1 MILQEKPHL
10 THLCHIR
17 QLMVLRGLLT
27 SSDVELR
34 ITAGETMALIL
45 ESAYEHDEV
54 IIFL

>member
-1 MILQEKPHL
+1 MILQEKLHL